1 MTVRFEVLG
10 RAGGTWDVRLGPETT
25 EVDLS
30 PSDRVPGYHLTVEAR
45 WLDAVLT
52 GRARWEDLF
61 LSLRIRASREP
72 DVYNDYLVGLLKHAD
87 QDALEAVE
95 DYETNRDPAETVVL
109 SEGDREYVVS
119 RYCPHA
125 GEDLQYGGIIHDGV
139 LRCLG
144 HNFEFDL
151 ASGACL
157 NARCDPIVVRPR
169 DHDKGRHA
177 EDVTGVTGSA

>member
-30 PSDRVPGYHLTVEAR
+30 PSSGRPGYHLTVEAR

-52 GRARWEDLF
+52 GRVRWEDLF

-87 QDALEAVE
+87 RDALEAVE
-95 DYETNRDPAETVVL
+95 GYETNRDPAETVVL
-109 SEGDREYVVS
+109 REGEREYVVS

-125 GEDLQYGGIIHDGV
+125 GEDLQYGAVIHDGV

-157 NARCDPIVVRPR
+157 NARCDALQVSRATAPTL
-169 DHDKGRHA
+169 H
-177 EDVTGVTGSA
+177 